1 MQLCKLYYKIQ
12 IQILCLLYVKIV
24 IIKKL
29 LLTFSTIQ
37 RRQEKKHKFGCT
49 SQCTSI
55 FRVLLVPD
63 LSKRAKMGIWDFISS
78 GAESVKRNTPD
89 LATPVTK
96 VCKGT
101 YYYSATAVKMIDNVV
116 RVSGV
121 QKLGQYSY
129 MPDEEGRAKI
139 VSFSTKF
146 AKNASVYAIKESAK
160 IFLPGLLPSHFTKS
174 DFVINFSKKR
184 KI

>member
-1 MQLCKLYYKIQ
+1 
-12 IQILCLLYVKIV
+12 
-24 IIKKL
+24 
-29 LLTFSTIQ
+29 
-37 RRQEKKHKFGCT
+37 
-49 SQCTSI
+49 
-55 FRVLLVPD
+55 
-63 LSKRAKMGIWDFISS
+63 MGIWDFISS

-89 LATPVTK
+89 LATPMTK

-116 RVSGV
+116 RVNGV
-121 QKLGQYSY
+121 QKLGQYIY

-174 DFVINFSKKR
+174 DFVINFQKKGKFDEQTMFSTFNFGRNLTSTLKNSFFFPSK
-184 KI
+184 IHM